1 MKWSQKVKTIS
12 TYPPKGLFN
21 KSGSVI
27 ASVMA
32 RSDVSP
38 KGLGSAIRMVQ
49 FYINRAGKTLSPE
62 RKIQLEKAKK
72 ILQEKNKKEKRSR
85 KKSKSKS
92 RSRKGGGL
100 VFRKKS
106 RKVRFSSIRS

>member
-49 FYINRAGKTLSPE
+49 FYINRAGKTLSQE
-62 RKIQLEKAKK
+62 RKFQLEKAKK

-85 KKSKSKS
+85 SKSKS
-92 RSRKGGGL
+92 RKSGGL